1 MTPAWRR
8 SSGAARRWPA
18 TTIINVYLTVKG
30 SDARLRAEGVERFRK
45 RVARS
50 RPDYADRVSRL
61 ESMDEVHLLHV
72 RFDRL
77 KRWHLDGLLLIGDA
91 AHAIT
96 PR

>member
-1 MTPAWRR
+1 MAPIVRGREALARDDDHQRLPHRQGLRR
-8 SSGAARRWPA
+8 AATGR
-18 TTIINVYLTVKG
+18 G
-30 SDARLRAEGVERFRK
+30 GVERFRK